1 MAISILPLNSDMYYC
16 QTREGMLYVK
26 QLPLLSMT
34 SKGTAKKIDN
44 EQISRLCG
52 DCQYKLTGDRLYSI
66 YRSEERVLFMDVH

>member
-1 MAISILPLNSDMYYC
+1 
-16 QTREGMLYVK
+16 
-26 QLPLLSMT
+26 MT